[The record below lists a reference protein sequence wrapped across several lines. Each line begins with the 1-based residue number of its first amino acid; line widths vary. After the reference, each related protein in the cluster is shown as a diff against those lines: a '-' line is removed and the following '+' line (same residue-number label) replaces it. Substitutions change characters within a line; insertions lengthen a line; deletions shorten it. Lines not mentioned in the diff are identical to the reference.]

1 MTYAV
6 TLYGKDKRDGLKS
19 WVIEVLD
26 GTGPEVSAMIRITHG
41 KLGGKQQVKTELVAE
56 GKQGRTPLE
65 QAVLQAKAR
74 VKKQLDKGYRETV
87 EELESLP
94 LLAMLAKT
102 YSKWKGEG
110 WGSFKYDGQRCLVKL
125 VDGFAELESRTG
137 QPLDVPHLREELTT
151 LLRELNEEY
160 GITSLDGEI
169 YLHGECLQDIVS
181 AVGRT
186 DTQAE
191 IDKCKRRLDK
201 FSPMSQQWTDAKYEY
216 DQALLIHDIRPKL
229 QFIAFDVP
237 DQSGTIPFED
247 RYEMLAEVS
256 AWTLRYDH
264 LFICHYEKLKT
275 EADLFAFHKLAVEE
289 GYEGAM
295 YRTMDGVYESG
306 KRSSGLYK
314 YKVFLDKEF
323 KIIGYKFDKDG
334 GIIYTCQ
341 NDLKDNEFDVVM
353 GELDERKA
361 NARIAEVFVE
371 LEHWMTVQYQSRFKK
386 TLLPQFPTG
395 KLLRQGKSIGG
406 VFVPSE

>member
-1 MTYAV
+1 MLKQ
-6 TLYGKDKRDGLKS
+6 TLYGLDKAGKHKIWTITAEDDT
-19 WVIEVLD
+19 VTIE
-26 GTGPEVSAMIRITHG
+26 HG
-41 KLGGKQQVKTELVAE
+41 KVGGKIQTKVEVISV
-56 GKQGRTPLE
+56 GKQGRTIAQ
-65 QAVLQAKAR
+65 QADLVAKSKIK
-74 VKKQLDKGYRETV
+74 VQLDKGYRETV

-137 QPLDVPHLREELTT
+137 QPLDVPHLREELTM
-151 LLRELNEEY
+151 LMRELNSEY

-191 IDKCKRRLDK
+191 IDKCHRRLQK
-201 FSPMSQQWTDAKYEY
+201 LGTQIVGAESQEWLDAKYEC
-216 DQALLIHDIRPKL
+216 DQALLIHNIRPKL

-237 DQSGTIPFED
+237 DESGTIPFSD
-247 RYEMLAEVS
+247 RIEMLAEVS
-256 AWTLRYDH
+256 AWTLGYDH
-264 LFICHYEKLKT
+264 LFVCHYEKLKT

-295 YRTMDGVYESG
+295 YRTADGVYESG
-306 KRSSGLYK
+306 KRSTGLQK
-314 YKVFLDKEF
+314 YKTFLDKEF
-323 KIIGYKFDKDG
+323 KVVGYEFDKDG
-334 GIIYTCQ
+334 GIVYVCQ
-341 NDLKDNEFDVVM
+341 NDLKDNTFNVVM

-361 NARIAEVFVE
+361 NARIADHFVDI
-371 LEHWMTVQYQSRFKK
+371 EHWLTTQYQSRYKK

>member
-1 MTYAV
+1 MLKQ
-6 TLYGKDKRDGLKS
+6 TLYGLDKAGKHKIWTITAEGDT
-19 WVIEVLD
+19 VTIE
-26 GTGPEVSAMIRITHG
+26 HG
-41 KLGGKQQVKTELVAE
+41 KLGGKIQTKVEVIPA
-56 GKQGRTPLE
+56 GKQGRTIDE
-65 QAVLQAKAR
+65 QAQLVAKSKIK
-74 VKKQLDKGYRETV
+74 VQLDKGYRETV

-102 YSKWKGEG
+102 YKKWLGSG

-125 VDGFAELESRTG
+125 VDGYAELESRTG
-137 QPLDVPHLREELTT
+137 QPLDVPHLRAELTM
-151 LLRELNEEY
+151 LMRELNSEY

-191 IDKCKRRLDK
+191 IDKCERRLQK
-201 FSPMSQQWTDAKYEY
+201 LGTQIVGAESQEWLDAKYEF
-216 DQALLIHDIRPKL
+216 DQATLIHEIRPKL

-237 DQSGTIPFED
+237 DETGTIEFAD

-256 AWTLRYDH
+256 AWTLGYDH
-264 LFICHYEKLKT
+264 LFVCHYEWLET
-275 EADLFAFHKLAVEE
+275 EADLIAFHKLAVEE

-295 YRTMDGVYESG
+295 YRTVEGVYESG
-306 KRSSGLYK
+306 KRSTGLQK

-323 KIIGYKFDKDG
+323 KIVGYEFDKDG
-334 GIIYTCQ
+334 GIVYVCQ
-341 NDLKDNEFDVVM
+341 NDLKDNTFNVVM

-361 NARIAEVFVE
+361 NARIADHFVDI
-371 LEHWMTVQYQSRFKK
+371 EHWLTTQYQSRYKK

-395 KLLRQGKSIGG
+395 KLLRRGKSIGG